1 MLLLLSSLLACQVMD
16 SPGQV
21 FSPVSISSDA
31 NTKVKVG
38 DESDTEQ
45 EDVDT
50 VNDLDAEGDGTA
62 VDPLFADPQED
73 VIQMGA
79 EEPKEDVA
87 PTDEPTTV
95 EISNSDVSTVSE
107 AAQEVATA
115 PVPITA
121 PVVAPNSAMFATFRP
136 ATVKDG
142 WRPTLIG
149 TLMNGPTP
157 RAILAMPNGDEKV
170 IHAGD
175 MLSDDGVVVMAI
187 GTNYVELAVIRST
200 EGRAQIENLTLSSQ
214 F

>member
-21 FSPVSISSDA
+21 FSPVSISTDTTS
-31 NTKVKVG
+31 KVR
-38 DESDTEQ
+38 DESDIGSDPSYTE
-45 EDVDT
+45 DT
-50 VNDLDAEGDGTA
+50 PDAEPTVA

-79 EEPKEDVA
+79 AEPKEASVLVE
-87 PTDEPTTV
+87 EPTTIEV
-95 EISNSDVSTVSE
+95 P
-107 AAQEVATA
+107 AADLTIESQDQDSQEVVSVVAV
-115 PVPITA
+115 PVES
-121 PVVAPNSAMFATFRP
+121 PVVPSNLASFRP

-149 TLMNGPTP
+149 TLMAGPTP

-175 MLSDDGVVVMAI
+175 MLSEDGVVVMAI
-187 GTNYVELAVIRST
+187 GTNYVELAVIRSA
-200 EGRAQIENLTLSSQ
+200 EGRAQIENLTLSTQ